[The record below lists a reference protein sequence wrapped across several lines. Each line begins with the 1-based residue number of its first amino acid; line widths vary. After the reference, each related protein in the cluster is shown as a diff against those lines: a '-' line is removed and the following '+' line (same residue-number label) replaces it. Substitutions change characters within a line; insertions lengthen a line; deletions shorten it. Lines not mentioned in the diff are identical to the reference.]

1 MSQFFQEFYL
11 LIPIV
16 VSMVIGVVLG
26 LQRVHWG
33 KAAGPRTYAIVAVGS
48 TLFTLLSLQSFG
60 ADTARVAAGIVTG
73 IGFLGAGMILQR
85 DDHIEG
91 LTTAAGMWMV
101 AAIGMAIGCGYYV
114 LGIATTLIV
123 LLLLMFHEKKLIGPD
138 DKLK

>member
-1 MSQFFQEFYL
+1 MSQFYQELYL

-16 VSMVIGVVLG
+16 VSMIIGVVLG

-48 TLFTLLSLQSFG
+48 TLFTLLSLQAFG
-60 ADTARVAAGIVTG
+60 TDTARVAAGIVTG

-123 LLLLMFHEKKLIGPD
+123 LLLLMLHEKKSVESD
-138 DKLK
+138 DKLR